1 MADHTNLGRP
11 TMSATTQ
18 PPRAPSFDHIAF
30 PIGLGFVAG
39 FVDLF
44 GFMAWYGLLAA
55 HVTGNLIF
63 LAYDITRGQYD
74 LVMKLAAL
82 PIFAISVAIS
92 AWFIGTVSARGRHPF
107 LPAVILQA
115 ASLGACAAA
124 GLLLPAPH
132 GPDDVTVVVTGS
144 FALFAMALQN
154 TIMRLLLN
162 NLPATT
168 VMTGNITHVV
178 AEAVRWAAG
187 FGVAMTPGSVAA
199 LSSRAKQV
207 GYTLGAFAI
216 GAIVGG
222 LMQAHVGYPG
232 LLVPIMALLALLL
245 FGQAVLRAA
254 AQF

>member
-1 MADHTNLGRP
+1 MPDHSNLQFP
-11 TMSATTQ
+11 IMSATTQ

-63 LAYDITRGQYD
+63 LAYDITRGQYN

-107 LPAVILQA
+107 IPAIVLQA
-115 ASLGACAAA
+115 ASLGACIVA

-132 GPDDVTVVVTGS
+132 GPDDATIVVTGS
-144 FALFAMALQN
+144 IALFAMALQN
-154 TIMRLLLN
+154 TTMRLLMN

-187 FGVAMTPGSVAA
+187 FGAVMTPGSVAA
-199 LSSRAKQV
+199 LSSRAKLV

-222 LMQAHVGYPG
+222 LVQAHVGYPG
-232 LLVPIMALLALLL
+232 LLLPI
-245 FGQAVLRAA
+245 AVLLGLLPFGHAALRAV

>member
-1 MADHTNLGRP
+1 
-11 TMSATTQ
+11 MSQTAPR
-18 PPRAPSFDHIAF
+18 PPRAPSFDHVAF

-44 GFMAWYGLLAA
+44 GFLAWYGLLAA

-82 PIFAISVAIS
+82 PIFAASVAIS

-107 LPAVILQA
+107 LPAVLLQA
-115 ASLGACAAA
+115 AALAACMAA
-124 GLLLPAPH
+124 GLLLAPPR
-132 GPDDVTVVVTGS
+132 GPDDVTAIITGS
-144 FALFAMALQN
+144 IALFAMGLQN
-154 TIMRLLLN
+154 TIMRVILN

-178 AEAVRWAAG
+178 AETVRWAAG
-187 FGVAMTPGSVAA
+187 FGAVMSPVSVAA

-207 GYTLGAFAI
+207 AYTLSAFAV
-216 GAIVGG
+216 GAIAGG
-222 LMQAHVGYPG
+222 LAEAHIGYLG
-232 LLVPIMALLALLL
+232 LLAPIAVLLGLLPL
-245 FGQAVLRAA
+245 GRAALRAA

>member
-1 MADHTNLGRP
+1 
-11 TMSATTQ
+11 MSNSPVAAQ

-82 PIFAISVAIS
+82 PIFAASVGLC

-115 ASLGACAAA
+115 AALTVCMAA
-124 GLLLPAPH
+124 GLLLPRPD
-132 GPDDVTVVVTGS
+132 GPDDTTVVAAGS
-144 FALFAMALQN
+144 CALFAMAMQN
-154 TIMRLLLN
+154 TIMRVVLN

-178 AEAVRWAAG
+178 AEAVRWVAG
-187 FGVAMTPGSVAA
+187 FGAVMTPGAVAA

-207 GYTLGAFAI
+207 AYTLSAFAV
-216 GAIVGG
+216 GAIAGG
-222 LMQAHVGYPG
+222 LVQAHIGYPG
-232 LLVPIMALLALLL
+232 LLLPIAVLLGLLP
-245 FGQAVLRAA
+245 FGRAALRAA

>member
-1 MADHTNLGRP
+1 
-11 TMSATTQ
+11 MSATTQ
-18 PPRAPSFDHIAF
+18 LPRAPSFDHIAF

-82 PIFAISVAIS
+82 PIFAVSVAIS

-107 LPAVILQA
+107 LPAVLLQA
-115 ASLGACAAA
+115 AALAACMAA
-124 GLLLPAPH
+124 GLLLAPPR
-132 GPDDVTVVVTGS
+132 GPDDVTAIITGS
-144 FALFAMALQN
+144 IALFAMGLQN
-154 TIMRLLLN
+154 TIMRVILN

-178 AEAVRWAAG
+178 AETVRWAAG
-187 FGVAMTPGSVAA
+187 FGAVMSPVSVAA

-207 GYTLGAFAI
+207 AYTLSAFAA
-216 GAIVGG
+216 GAIAGG
-222 LMQAHVGYPG
+222 LAEAHIGYLG
-232 LLVPIMALLALLL
+232 LLAPIAVLLGLLPL
-245 FGQAVLRAA
+245 GRAALRAA

>member
-1 MADHTNLGRP
+1 
-11 TMSATTQ
+11 MSQTAPH
-18 PPRAPSFDHIAF
+18 PPRAPSFDHVAF

-82 PIFAISVAIS
+82 PIFAVSVAIS

-115 ASLGACAAA
+115 AALGACAVA
-124 GLLLPAPH
+124 GLMLPPPH
-132 GPDDVTVVVTGS
+132 GPDDATIVVTGS
-144 FALFAMALQN
+144 LALFAMAMQN
-154 TIMRLLLN
+154 TIMRVILN

-187 FGVAMTPGSVAA
+187 IGAAMTPGSVAA

-222 LMQAHVGYPG
+222 LVQAHVGYPG
-232 LLVPIMALLALLL
+232 LLIPIVVLLGLLP
-245 FGQAVLRAA
+245 FGRVALRAA

>member
-1 MADHTNLGRP
+1 
-11 TMSATTQ
+11 MSAVQ
-18 PPRAPSFDHIAF
+18 QLSRAPTFNHIAF

-63 LAYDITRGQYD
+63 LAYDITRGQYE
-74 LVMKLAAL
+74 LVMKLATL
-82 PIFAISVAIS
+82 PIFAVSVAVA
-92 AWFIGTVSARGRHPF
+92 AWFIGMVSARGRHPF

-115 ASLGACAAA
+115 AALGACMVT
-124 GLLLPAPH
+124 GLLLPLPR
-132 GPDDVTVVVTGS
+132 GPDDATVVITGS
-144 FALFAMALQN
+144 IALFAMAMQN
-154 TIMRLLLN
+154 TTMRVILN

-187 FGVAMTPGSVAA
+187 FGAAMTPGSVAA
-199 LSSRAKQV
+199 LTSRAKEV
-207 GYTLGAFAI
+207 GYTLSAFAI

-222 LMQAHVGYPG
+222 LVQAHVGYPG
-232 LLVPIMALLALLL
+232 LLLPIAVL
-245 FGQAVLRAA
+245 FGLIPFGHAALRAA